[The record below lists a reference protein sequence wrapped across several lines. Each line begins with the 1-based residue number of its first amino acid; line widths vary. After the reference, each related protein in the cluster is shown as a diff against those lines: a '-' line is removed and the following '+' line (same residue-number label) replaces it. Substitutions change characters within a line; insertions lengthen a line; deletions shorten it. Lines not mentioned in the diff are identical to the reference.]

1 MATQSAFSRFLSL
14 FNFVSAGRDFLS
26 VWREENPYRLRII
39 AVSAAATFAIF
50 STMFGEEHV
59 IEDRKPEITYIT
71 SFEPGRS
78 DAEII
83 ASNIANQEAKEQQR
97 ADEEAHDAEVR
108 ARYEYIGKMFGMDV
122 EEARKQG
129 EAERA
134 ARAKAEE
141 EARQRALAEIEAR
154 KGK

>member
-59 IEDRKPEITYIT
+59 IEDRPAATWYLFT
-71 SFEPGRS
+71 S
-78 DAEII
+78 
-83 ASNIANQEAKEQQR
+83 
-97 ADEEAHDAEVR
+97 
-108 ARYEYIGKMFGMDV
+108 
-122 EEARKQG
+122 
-129 EAERA
+129 ERA
-134 ARAKAEE
+134 WLP
-141 EARQRALAEIEAR
+141 LA
-154 KGK
+154 